1 MVSRSLLNGVSLA
14 LSTGLQPVLNHWTR
28 QRSANV
34 QQHRVDGNE
43 IFVILVRISSFSDV
57 RNEILQRI
65 FEIRMQIAKN
75 VNEWLIIHRGAV
87 LDRTIVVSSL
97 VFNIQYLLIVDG
109 TQSWLSPT
117 VARGES
123 STETTNRL
131 R

>member
-1 MVSRSLLNGVSLA
+1 
-14 LSTGLQPVLNHWTR
+14 LQPVLNHWTR

-75 VNEWLIIHRGAV
+75 VNEWLIIHQGAV
-87 LDRTIVVSSL
+87 LDQTIVVSSL